1 MAIIRTTY
9 SQRLAQLRT
18 NNMRLGRD
26 LARAQEEA
34 STGLR
39 VSRASDDA
47 GLTTRLAQLREQ
59 QDDQQVYADNAEW
72 AMGILDVADGALTDL
87 AGALTAASR
96 QLDRS
101 RAKRRVTVLMSDC
114 RATTGGDALPIAR
127 RLDELCIIA
136 PTDDAEDALAFI
148 RSHPPIPRPAKAPL
162 YELLGK

>member
-72 AMGILDVADGALTDL
+72 AMGVLDVADGALTDL
-87 AGALTAASR
+87 AGAEPAPCAGSQKFVQRFPHAVLHSFITPSSNGR
-96 QLDRS
+96 GRLS
-101 RAKRRVTVLMSDC
+101 SSTV
-114 RATTGGDALPIAR
+114 
-127 RLDELCIIA
+127 
-136 PTDDAEDALAFI
+136 
-148 RSHPPIPRPAKAPL
+148 
-162 YELLGK
+162 